1 MPTDKTNKQALNQL
15 IEKYKDDIIEYE
27 YKHWKESYL
36 ASPPPRSYAQS
47 MLRYRMC
54 YKVEY
59 IKLKDGRRIKVGGL
73 CHGVDFSQNN
83 NTSNVN
89 NDSNGIGCF
98 VVLIFIGLLIFTLI
112 II

>member
-1 MPTDKTNKQALNQL
+1 MPIDKTNKQALNQL
-15 IEKYKDDIIEYE
+15 VQKYKDEIIEYE

-36 ASPPPRSYAQS
+36 APPPPRSYAQS

-73 CHGVDFSQNN
+73 LNGVEVSQNN
-83 NTSNVN
+83 NINDN
-89 NDSNGIGCF
+89 NQIGCAIF
-98 VVLIFIGLLIFTLI
+98 FIFIGLLIFVLI
-112 II
+112 IIF

>member
-15 IEKYKDDIIEYE
+15 QEKYKDEIIEYE

-36 ASPPPRSYAQS
+36 APPPPRSYAQS

-73 CHGVDFSQNN
+73 LNGVE
-83 NTSNVN
+83 
-89 NDSNGIGCF
+89 DSEDNGIGCF
-98 VVLIFIGLLIFTLI
+98 VVLIFIGLLIFILI

>member
-1 MPTDKTNKQALNQL
+1 MPTDKTNHYILNQL
-15 IEKYKDDIIEYE
+15 KEQYKDDIVEYE

-36 ASPPPRSYAQS
+36 APPPPRSYAQS

-54 YKVEY
+54 CKVEY

-73 CHGVDFSQNN
+73 LSGVDDYDN
-83 NTSNVN
+83 
-89 NDSNGIGCF
+89 NGIGCF

>member
-15 IEKYKDDIIEYE
+15 IEKYKDEIIEYE

-54 YKVEY
+54 CKIVY
-59 IKLKDGRRIKVGGL
+59 IKLKDGRKVKVGGL
-73 CHGVDFSQNN
+73 FHGMI
-83 NTSNVN
+83 T
-89 NDSNGIGCF
+89 
-98 VVLIFIGLLIFTLI
+98 
-112 II
+112 

>member
-1 MPTDKTNKQALNQL
+1 MSVDKTNKQALNRL

-36 ASPPPRSYAQS
+36 APPPPRSYAQS

-54 YKVEY
+54 CKIEY

-73 CHGVDFSQNN
+73 LNGVE
-83 NTSNVN
+83 
-89 NDSNGIGCF
+89 DSEDNNGIGCF
-98 VVLIFIGLLIFTLI
+98 VVLIFIGLLIFILVI
-112 II
+112 S

>member
-15 IEKYKDDIIEYE
+15 IEKYKDEIIEYE

-36 ASPPPRSYAQS
+36 APPPPRSYAQS
-47 MLRYRMC
+47 ILRYRMC
-54 YKVEY
+54 CKIVY

-73 CHGVDFSQNN
+73 LHGVDYSQNN
-83 NTSNVN
+83 NINSDN
-89 NDSNGIGCF
+89 NNEIGCF
-98 VVLIFIGLLIFTLI
+98 AILVFIGLLIFILI

>member
-1 MPTDKTNKQALNQL
+1 MPIDKTDKQLLEQL
-15 IEKYKDDIIEYE
+15 IQKYKDEIIEYE

-36 ASPPPRSYAQS
+36 APPPPRSYAQS

-59 IKLKDGRRIKVGGL
+59 IKLKDGSKIKVGGL
-73 CHGVDFSQNN
+73 FNGVNCSQNN
-83 NTSNVN
+83 DV
-89 NDSNGIGCF
+89 DSENQIGCM
-98 VVLIFIGLLIFTLI
+98 IFFISIGLLIFILI